1 MIFLKVIEK
10 TKIKPFVKWA
20 GGKGQLIPIISN
32 HLPIE
37 LEENK
42 IKKYIEPFIGG
53 GAVLFYFL
61 QNYHFEEVI
70 INDLNEDLINLY
82 RTIKNDVNKLIDEL
96 RKLSDEYLPLDEES
110 RKIYY
115 YLIREKYN
123 NNSLDML
130 RKSAYF
136 IFLNKTCFNGL
147 YRVNKKGEFNVPH
160 GKYKNP
166 LILDENNLISVSRAL
181 QNVQILSG
189 DFEIIE
195 SYVDENTF
203 VYFDPPYR
211 PLNTTSS
218 FTSYQKN
225 DFDDDEQRRLA
236 EFYHRL
242 NDKGAKLMLS
252 NSDPKNTDEND
263 EFFELLYKSS
273 EIKGS
278 ENINIIRVE
287 ASRSINSNGN
297 GRGKIKELLI
307 LNY

>member
-1 MIFLKVIEK
+1 MEK